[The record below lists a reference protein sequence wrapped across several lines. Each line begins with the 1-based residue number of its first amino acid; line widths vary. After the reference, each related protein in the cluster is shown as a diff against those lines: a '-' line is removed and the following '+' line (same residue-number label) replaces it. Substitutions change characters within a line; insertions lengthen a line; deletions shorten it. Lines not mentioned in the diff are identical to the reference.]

1 MEEGAQVELS
11 QNDHHQPDLAD
22 LQATRGFQQD
32 LSAWINPTLPQVARA
47 GDVPPAEDAD
57 GWSQIDSLGV
67 WECGLCEFK
76 TLEEVPPAFR
86 VKWTKGLSFI
96 LRRILAAQSEEKVNQ
111 GLKWFL
117 VAAQLFFREPKR
129 GGKKGQSNGKIAFRF
144 DCLGRGDWGSLL
156 FQLVAD
162 RAAAAGRQP
171 VRKRKERDDPAI
183 SAARLRK
190 TVLSMLARGQVGRAV
205 RRICSNGVAS
215 L

>member
-1 MEEGAQVELS
+1 MSHLS
-11 QNDHHQPDLAD
+11 FIFVD
-22 LQATRGFQQD
+22 TRGLQQD

-47 GDVPPAEDAD
+47 GDIPPAEDAD

-67 WECGLCEFK
+67 WECGLCQFK
-76 TLEEVPPAFR
+76 TLEEAPPAFR

-156 FQLVAD
+156 SQLVAD

-171 VRKRKERDDPAI
+171 VRKRKEIDDPAI